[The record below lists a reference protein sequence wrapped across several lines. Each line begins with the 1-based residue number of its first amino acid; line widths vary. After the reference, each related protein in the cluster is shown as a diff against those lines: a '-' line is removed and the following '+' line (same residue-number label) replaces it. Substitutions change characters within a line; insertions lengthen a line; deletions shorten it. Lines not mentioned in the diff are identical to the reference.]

1 MTIYAIYYIDDG
13 NRDFFMRRE
22 DAQSCGVGYIRQI
35 GEEEN
40 WDILSRTFPVK
51 ASAKASAAKGMAP
64 MNGRVAGVAKRK

>member
-13 NRDFFMRRE
+13 DRDYFMRRE

-40 WDILSRTFPVK
+40 WDPQEIESLVDEFLREEWAYGLCSLEEIEVK
-51 ASAKASAAKGMAP
+51 E
-64 MNGRVAGVAKRK
+64 

>member
-13 NRDFFMRRE
+13 DRDYFMRRE

-40 WDILSRTFPVK
+40 WDPQEIESLVDEFLREEWAYDLCVLEEIEVK
-51 ASAKASAAKGMAP
+51 E
-64 MNGRVAGVAKRK
+64 

>member
-13 NRDFFMRRE
+13 DRDYFMRRE

-40 WDILSRTFPVK
+40 WDPQEIESLVD
-51 ASAKASAAKGMAP
+51 
-64 MNGRVAGVAKRK
+64 